1 MSSNGH
7 AAASRIRASLS
18 HPVIDADGHWL
29 EFGPLVREE
38 MRKIGGKKAVDG
50 FSFFPKLVQ
59 RELGMTVVE
68 RRDRGIGQQAFW
80 ALPTKNTRD
89 RATAVMPKLLY
100 ERLDEFGFDFSVM
113 YPTAGLGLPLIPD
126 PKQRQAACRAFNIF
140 SADYFGN
147 YADRM
152 TPAAVIPMHTPDE
165 ALAELDHAVTE
176 LGLKVVMLGSMIR
189 RDIPA
194 VSTLH
199 PEAGKYAA
207 YRDVLGLDSDYDYDS
222 VWAKCVDLKVAPSF
236 HSGGRGYAM
245 RVSPSNFT
253 YNHIGHF
260 AAANEA
266 VCKALFLGGVTR
278 RFPDLHVAFLE
289 GGVGWACQLYVDL
302 IEHWEKRNIHA
313 LAEVD
318 PANLDH
324 TRFRELAEQYG
335 NATIVEAL
343 RQREAALD
351 TAMPPRGATD
361 TGGIADLDDYAAC
374 KIDTA
379 EDIKDLFTRN
389 FYFGCEADDR
399 MNVLAFDRRTNPFG
413 AQLHALFGSDIG
425 HFDVPNMAAV
435 LPETYEFVEDG
446 LMTDDHFR
454 DFVCDNPIRFWGESN
469 PDFFKGTAVED
480 AAAAV
485 LARSSAGAAGARV
498 DVNGRDAARAG
509 K

>member
-7 AAASRIRASLS
+7 AATSEVRAQLN
-18 HPVIDADGHWL
+18 HPIIDADGHWL

-38 MRKIGGKKAVDG
+38 MRKIGGDKAVEG

-59 RELGMTVVE
+59 KELAMSVAE
-68 RRDRGIGQQAFW
+68 RRANGTGQQAFW

-89 RATAVMPKLLY
+89 RATAVMPQLLY

-126 PKQRQAACRAFNIF
+126 AEQRQAACRAFNTF
-140 SADYFGN
+140 SAEYFGK
-147 YADRM
+147 YADRL
-152 TPAAVIPMHTPDE
+152 TPAGVIPMHTPDE
-165 ALAELDHAVTE
+165 AVAELEYAVTQ
-176 LGLKVVMLGSMIR
+176 LGLKVVMLGSLIR
-189 RDIPA
+189 RDVPA
-194 VSTLH
+194 ATEIH
-199 PEAGKYAA
+199 PDAAKFVA
-207 YRDVLGLDSDYDYDS
+207 YRDVLGLDSDYNYDP
-222 VWAKCVDLKVAPSF
+222 VWAKCVELKVAPSF
-236 HSGGRGYAM
+236 HSGGRGFAM
-245 RVSPSNFT
+245 RMSPSNFT

-278 RFPDLHVAFLE
+278 RFPQLKFAFLE

-302 IEHWEKRNIHA
+302 IEHWEKRNIDA

-324 TRFRELAEQYG
+324 TLFRELAEQYG
-335 NATIVEAL
+335 NTTIVEAL
-343 RQREAALD
+343 RRREAALD
-351 TAMPPRGATD
+351 TAMAPKGSVD
-361 TGGIADLDDYAAC
+361 TGGIENLDDYSAC
-374 KIDTA
+374 GITKA
-379 EDIKDLFTRN
+379 EDIKDLFATN

-399 MNVLAFDRRTNPFG
+399 MNTLAFNRKNNPFG

-425 HFDVPNMAAV
+425 HFDVPNMAHV

-446 LMTDDHFR
+446 LMTPENFR
-454 DFVCDNPIRFWGESN
+454 DFTCDNPIRLLGGTN
-469 PDFFKGTAVED
+469 PDFFKGTAVEET
-480 AAAAV
+480 AATV
-485 LARSSAGAAGARV
+485 LAQGNAEVS
-498 DVNGRDAARAG
+498 VNGQAQSQVA